1 MTTRNILTN
10 YQLYQQLI
18 PFVSETA
25 FNEKTQTLHVQGGI
39 WKFKL
44 NSFVRFKQ
52 KSEHWIRFKIIKG
65 HFRGL
70 VGDLYFEDYKEDQTW
85 VYISGKEGIF
95 SPGIPVG
102 EVKIVNNIIEVL
114 LFSDL
119 SQITFVN
126 INLGGSNKDK

>member
-1 MTTRNILTN
+1 MSGHGIKNPTLEYLPENNNI
-10 YQLYQQLI
+10 QD
-18 PFVSETA
+18 
-25 FNEKTQTLHVQGGI
+25 
-39 WKFKL
+39 
-44 NSFVRFKQ
+44 
-52 KSEHWIRFKIIKG
+52 
-65 HFRGL
+65 
-70 VGDLYFEDYKEDQTW
+70 GDK